1 MKLVTVLSGAALAA
15 IAHAKK
21 LETTQ
26 DFMDDW
32 TPSRAYARITNRCP
46 YDVYVWSILKT
57 DGCRADNM
65 VKVPQGGFYAEN
77 LRNPQNGVGV
87 SIKIS
92 KTTQCKPNDITQ
104 LEYYLETQKEDFL
117 NNFLDVSYVDCLGG
131 ECPTINEGY
140 YLKAG
145 NQSTAATTAQAGNT
159 ICPILTCTDRASCSK
174 ISYVLPDDVQTRSC
188 PLDQSIEFYMCGG
201 QPPSADDNSKP
212 SSSSP
217 KPDNKPSSAKPA
229 TSAAN
234 VKVNAAAVTPAPEIK
249 EPKPPKIK
257 TNVVY
262 VTKYEYVNAKRH
274 DHAHAHARRHQNFHA

>member
-1 MKLVTVLSGAALAA
+1 MKLVTVFSAAALAA
-15 IAHAKK
+15 IAHADEAK
-21 LETTQ
+21 TTQ
-26 DFMDDW
+26 DFLAKW
-32 TPSRAYARITNRCP
+32 NPNKPFARITNRCP

-77 LRNPQNGVGV
+77 LREPSGPIGI

-104 LEYYLETQKEDFL
+104 LEYFL
-117 NNFLDVSYVDCLGG
+117 NHDPQYIGNYLDVSYVDCLGG
-131 ECPTINEGY
+131 DCPSIQEGF
-140 YLKAG
+140 YLQAG
-145 NQSTAATTAQAGNT
+145 NQLQPDFTARAGNT
-159 ICPILTCTDRASCSK
+159 ICPVLSCTDRASCGK
-174 ISYVLPDDVQTRSC
+174 VAYVLPDDPQTRIC
-188 PLDQSIEFYMCGG
+188 ALDQNLDFYMCGG
-201 QPPSADDNSKP
+201 QPPSADDSKP
-212 SSSSP
+212 SSSSS
-217 KPDNKPSSAKPA
+217 KPDSKPSSAKPS
-229 TSAAN
+229 TSPAA

-249 EPKPPKIK
+249 EQKPPKIK